1 MSSIEEL
8 KGLAKKLAEECNS
21 MSSFLNEQQLFEND
35 LLTREFNQLNKDIKS
50 VDEYEK
56 KISGSLG
63 RIGTYLKEC
72 REKYNLYNSSKN
84 KKQKKK

>member
-1 MSSIEEL
+1 MSNIEEL
-8 KGLAKKLAEECNS
+8 KGLAKKLAGEYNS
-21 MSSFLNEQQLFEND
+21 MSSFLNEQKPFEND
-35 LLTREFNQLNKDIKS
+35 FLTREFNQLNRDIKS

-72 REKYNLYNSSKN
+72 REKYNLYNSTHN
-84 KKQKKK
+84 KKQKK